1 MRFVHAVLIAL
12 FATASIGSAAAARE
26 EGAVQTM
33 GSTTA
38 IIAYGNDAGRVQS
51 AIKDALAEDVRLDA
65 MLSNYKPQSEWSEVN
80 RLAALQP
87 VHISKELFELL
98 VSCREYSRQS
108 EGTFD
113 ISVGP
118 LMKVWGF
125 YNAEGHLADPLKVRA
140 ALESVGYG
148 NVILD
153 SESLT
158 VRFAKPGV
166 ELDPGGI
173 AKGYA
178 VDRMVDVL
186 REDGVRAA
194 LVSSGGSSIYA
205 LGSPPHERG
214 WRIDLK
220 DPRNSSRTVETVTLR
235 DESLSTSGSY
245 EKFFYADGKVWSHIM
260 DPRTGY
266 PAEGMLSVSVI
277 APKTIDSEAWAK
289 PYYILGKQ
297 WTAQHKRK
305 EFRIFLCEDNPHAPC
320 AWIH

>member
-1 MRFVHAVLIAL
+1 LVRAVLIAL
-12 FATASIGSAAAARE
+12 FATACIGFAAVRE
-26 EGAVQTM
+26 EGTVQTM

-51 AIKDALAEDVRLDA
+51 AIRDALAEDVRLDA
-65 MLSNYKPQSEWSEVN
+65 MLSNYKPRSEWSQVN
-80 RLAALQP
+80 RLAAQHP
-87 VHISKELFELL
+87 VYISKELFNLL
-98 VSCREYSRQS
+98 ASCREYSRES

-125 YNAEGHLADPLKVRA
+125 YKAEGHLADPLKLRT
-140 ALESVGYG
+140 ALESVGYR

-153 SESLT
+153 PRSLT

-178 VDRMVDVL
+178 VDRMVNVL
-186 REDGVRAA
+186 RDEGVRAA
-194 LVSSGGSSIYA
+194 LVSAGGSSIYA
-205 LGSPPHERG
+205 LGAPPHERG

-266 PAEGMLSVSVI
+266 PARGMLSASVI
-277 APKTIDSEAWAK
+277 APRTIDSEAWAK
-289 PYYILGKQ
+289 PYYILGRE

-305 EFRIFLCEDNPHAPC
+305 DFRVFLCEDQPNAPC
-320 AWIH
+320 AWLR

>member
-1 MRFVHAVLIAL
+1 MHAVLIAL
-12 FATASIGSAAAARE
+12 LATASIGWPAVRE

-38 IIAYGNDAGRVQS
+38 IIAYGNDAGRVKS
-51 AIKDALAEDVRLDA
+51 AISDALAEDVRLDA
-65 MLSNYKPQSEWSEVN
+65 MLSNYKPQSEWSKVN
-80 RLAALQP
+80 RLAAQQP
-87 VHISKELFELL
+87 VHISKELFNLL
-98 VSCREYSRQS
+98 VSCREYSHQS

-125 YNAEGHLADPLKVRA
+125 YKAEGHLADPLKLRT
-140 ALESVGYG
+140 ALESVGYR

-153 SESLT
+153 PESLT
-158 VRFAKPGV
+158 VRFARPGV

-178 VDRMVDVL
+178 VDRMVNML
-186 REDGVRAA
+186 RDKGIGAA
-194 LVSSGGSSIYA
+194 LISAGGSSIYA
-205 LGSPPHERG
+205 LGAPPYEQG
-214 WRIDLK
+214 WRIGLK

-260 DPRTGY
+260 DPRTGH

-277 APKTIDSEAWAK
+277 APRTIDSEAWAK
-289 PYYILGKQ
+289 PYYILGRK
-297 WTAQHKRK
+297 WTVQHEKKDYRV
-305 EFRIFLCEDNPHAPC
+305 FLCEDKPDAPC
-320 AWIH
+320 AWVH